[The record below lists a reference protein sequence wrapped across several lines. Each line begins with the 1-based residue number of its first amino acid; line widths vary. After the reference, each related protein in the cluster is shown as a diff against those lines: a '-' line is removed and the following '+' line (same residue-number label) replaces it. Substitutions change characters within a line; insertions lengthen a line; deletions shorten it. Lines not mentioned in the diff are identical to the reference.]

1 MKKVRLPTFIKPERY
16 RIILKP
22 DLERFVFNGEETIYL
37 SLKKSVKE
45 ITLHSKDL
53 KIEEVIFGVKSEK
66 FKVKRIMYNTKAE
79 TATFVFN
86 KKLPKGKGELSLKF
100 TGILNDQMRG
110 FYRSKY
116 SHNGKEKHM
125 ATTQFEATDARRALP
140 CFDEP
145 AIKAVFDVSLI
156 VPEGL
161 TAVSNSIELDSK
173 VVPEHGAGFK
183 MVNFAPTPK
192 MSTYLLAF
200 IVGEMEFLES
210 KTQRGVVVR
219 VFTTPGKKNQAK
231 FALDCAVK
239 TLDFFEKYF
248 DINYPLPILDMLAIP
263 DFTSGAMENWG
274 AITYRE
280 SALLV
285 DDKNTS
291 AANKQWI
298 ALVIAHEIAHQWFG
312 NLVTMHWWTDLWLN
326 EGFASY
332 IEYLAVDKIFPSWDI
347 WTQFAVADLAPAF
360 KLDSLQNT
368 HPIEVIVNHPDE
380 IGEIFDAVS
389 YSKGASVIR
398 MLANYLGEK
407 DFRNGLRFYLK
418 THAYK
423 NTKTTDLWQALE
435 KVSKKPVT
443 EIMKNWT
450 LKPGYPLVQVI
461 QKPQSTVLKQS
472 RFFQSRISR
481 KNSQD
486 KTIWKIPLKVQS
498 AKWKVESLLLVNKSE
513 ELSIN
518 TGKAWIKL
526 NSGETSFFRTDYPAQ
541 LLKSLASGIKNN
553 QLAAIDRLGVIRDA
567 FALAESGQLPTIQA
581 LQLAQSYKHETEY
594 TVWVEI
600 ISGLMQI
607 RSLIYFE
614 GYRNQFDA
622 FALSILEPLVKK
634 IGWTQKKG
642 EKHTTG
648 FLRTL
653 ALYSAGVFGNTAVI
667 SKSLQ
672 LFRSLKNKRKAIPVN
687 LRSVVYNLTG
697 ENGTESDFNFLVQKY
712 KKESLH
718 EEKNRIGRALGNFQD
733 IKLLKKALNFSFSK
747 DVRTQDLP
755 GILVSVWSNPEG
767 RELAWSFAQA
777 NIKEILSK
785 FALGGHMLSRIL
797 APAGNFNTTKKALE
811 IKNFF
816 KKHPTAGIKR
826 TLEQVNEKILSNEAW
841 LKEDGKNIEN
851 FLINRH

>member
-1 MKKVRLPTFIKPERY
+1 MKKVRLPSFIKPERY
-16 RIILKP
+16 RIVLKP

-37 SLKKSVKE
+37 SLKKSVNE
-45 ITLHSKDL
+45 ITLHAKGL
-53 KIEEVIFGVKSEK
+53 KITEVIFRVKSLK
-66 FKVKRIMYNTKAE
+66 SKVKRIVYNTKAE

-116 SHNGKEKHM
+116 FHNGKEKHM

-145 AIKAVFDVSLI
+145 SMKAVFDVSLI
-156 VPEGL
+156 VPKDL

-173 VVPEHGAGFK
+173 VVPEHGVGFK
-183 MVNFAPTPK
+183 TVNFAPTPK

-219 VFTTPGKKNQAK
+219 VFTTPGKKAQAK
-231 FALDCAVK
+231 FALGCAVK

-248 DINYPLPILDMLAIP
+248 DINYPLPVLDMLAIP

-285 DDKNTS
+285 DEKNTS
-291 AANKQWI
+291 AANKQWV

-332 IEYLAVDKIFPSWDI
+332 IEYLAVDKLFPSWDI

-368 HPIEVIVNHPDE
+368 HPIEVTVNHPDE

-407 DFRNGLRFYLK
+407 DFRDGLRYYLK

-450 LKPGYPLVQVI
+450 LKPGYPLIQVI
-461 QKPQSTVLKQS
+461 QKPNSLVLKQS

-481 KNSQD
+481 INNRE
-486 KTIWKIPLKVQS
+486 KTIWKIPM
-498 AKWKVESLLLVNKSE
+498 KVESALKTKNFLLTGQSH
-513 ELSIN
+513 ELSID
-518 TGKAWIKL
+518 TSKTWVKL
-526 NSGETSFFRTDYPAQ
+526 NTGETSFFRTDYPAQ

-553 QLAAIDRLGVIRDA
+553 QLTAIDRLGVIRDA

-581 LQLAQSYKHETEY
+581 LQLAESYKHETEY

-600 ISGLMQI
+600 ISGLIQI

-614 GYRNQFDA
+614 GYRKEFDA
-622 FALSILEPLVKK
+622 FALSILDPLVKK

-653 ALYSAGVFGNTAVI
+653 ALYTAGVFGNTAVI

-672 LFRSLKNKRKAIPVN
+672 LFSSLKNKHKAIPVN

-697 ENGTESDFNFLVQKY
+697 ENGKDSDFNFLIKKY

-733 IKLLKKALNFSFSK
+733 KKLLKQALEFAFSK
-747 DVRTQDLP
+747 NVRTQDLP
-755 GILVSVWSNPEG
+755 GILVAVWSNPKG
-767 RELAWSFAQA
+767 KELAWSFVQA

-797 APAGNFNTTKKALE
+797 APAGNFNTTKMALE

-816 KKHPTAGIKR
+816 KKHQTAGVKR
-826 TLEQVNEKILSNEAW
+826 TLEQIQEKILSNEAW
-841 LKEDGKNIEN
+841 LKEDGQNIRNWLKNS
-851 FLINRH
+851 

>member
-1 MKKVRLPTFIKPERY
+1 MKKVRLSSFIKPERY
-16 RIILKP
+16 RIVLKP
-22 DLERFVFNGEETIYL
+22 DLERFVFYGEETIYL
-37 SLKKSVKE
+37 NLKKSVNE
-45 ITLHSKDL
+45 ITLHAKEL
-53 KIEEVIFGVKSEK
+53 KIEEVEFKSTSYK
-66 FKVKRIMYNTKAE
+66 LSAKSLKYDSKAE
-79 TATFVFN
+79 TATFIFN

-116 SHNGKEKHM
+116 SHKGKEKHM

-145 AIKAVFDVSLI
+145 SMKAVFDVSLI
-156 VPEGL
+156 VPKDL

-173 VVPEHGAGFK
+173 VVPEHGTGYK

-219 VFTTPGKKNQAK
+219 VFTTPGKKAQAK
-231 FALDCAVK
+231 FALGCAVK

-248 DINYPLPILDMLAIP
+248 DINYPLPVLDMLAIP

-285 DDKNTS
+285 DEKNTS
-291 AANKQWI
+291 AANKQWV

-332 IEYLAVDKIFPSWDI
+332 IEYLAVDKLFPSWDI

-368 HPIEVIVNHPDE
+368 HPIEVTVNHPDE

-407 DFRNGLRFYLK
+407 DFRDGLRYYLK

-435 KVSKKPVT
+435 KVSKKPVM

-450 LKPGYPLVQVI
+450 LKPGYPLIQVI
-461 QKPQSTVLKQS
+461 QKPNSLVLKQS
-472 RFFQSRISR
+472 RFFQSRISKINNR
-481 KNSQD
+481 E
-486 KTIWKIPLKVQS
+486 KTIWKIPI
-498 AKWKVESLLLVNKSE
+498 KVESALKTKSFLLTGQSH
-513 ELSIN
+513 ELSID
-518 TGKAWIKL
+518 TSKTWVKL
-526 NSGETSFFRTDYPAQ
+526 NTGETSFFRTDYPAQ

-581 LQLAQSYKHETEY
+581 LQLAESYKQETEY

-614 GYRNQFDA
+614 GYRKEFDA
-622 FALSILEPLVKK
+622 YALTILEPLVKK
-634 IGWTQKKG
+634 VGWTQKNG

-653 ALYSAGVFGNTAVI
+653 ALYTAGVFGNTAVI

-687 LRSVVYNLTG
+687 LRSVVYNLTA
-697 ENGTESDFNFLVQKY
+697 ENGTESDFNFLTKKY

-733 IKLLKKALNFSFSK
+733 KKLLKQALKFAFSK
-747 DVRTQDLP
+747 NVRTQDLP
-755 GILVSVWSNPEG
+755 GILVAVWSNPRG
-767 RELAWSFAQA
+767 KELAWSFVQA

-816 KKHPTAGIKR
+816 KKHQTAGVKR
-826 TLEQVNEKILSNEAW
+826 TLEQIQEKILSNEAW
-841 LKEDGKNIEN
+841 LKEDGQNIRN